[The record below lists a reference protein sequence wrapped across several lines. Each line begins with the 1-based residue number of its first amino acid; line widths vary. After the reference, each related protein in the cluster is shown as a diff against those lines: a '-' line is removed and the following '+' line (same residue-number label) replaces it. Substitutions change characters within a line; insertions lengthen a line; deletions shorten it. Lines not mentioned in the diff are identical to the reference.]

1 MEDHGMPSIKGQFL
15 IAMPGMMDPNF
26 IMTVTCI
33 CEHNPKGAMG
43 IIINR
48 PHPTLLTKDI
58 FEELKIEPISANE
71 SEPIYV
77 GGPVHIG
84 EVFILHGPPFGW
96 QGCLKITPTLAL
108 SNTRDL
114 IEAIASGRG
123 PSSFMIA
130 LGCAGWGAS
139 QLESEIK
146 QNTWLNCAIS
156 EKIIFEISSNIRWHE
171 TVKMMGI
178 DPMVLSKTAGHA

>member
-1 MEDHGMPSIKGQFL
+1 
-15 IAMPGMMDPNF
+15 
-26 IMTVTCI
+26 
-33 CEHNPKGAMG
+33 
-43 IIINR
+43 
-48 PHPTLLTKDI
+48 
-58 FEELKIEPISANE
+58 
-71 SEPIYV
+71 
-77 GGPVHIG
+77 
-84 EVFILHGPPFGW
+84 
-96 QGCLKITPTLAL
+96 
-108 SNTRDL
+108 
-114 IEAIASGRG
+114 
-123 PSSFMIA
+123 MIA